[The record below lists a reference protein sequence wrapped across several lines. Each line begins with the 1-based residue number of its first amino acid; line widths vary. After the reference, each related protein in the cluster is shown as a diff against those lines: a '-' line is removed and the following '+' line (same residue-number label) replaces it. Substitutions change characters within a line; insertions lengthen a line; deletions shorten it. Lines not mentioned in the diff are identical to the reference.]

1 MQRVMYWFYTLT
13 GKKFYTL
20 TGENA
25 FPCSLSGYVLD
36 FKAEVFFK
44 LLKARGE
51 CRNVRD
57 APVVVILGAHH

>member
-20 TGENA
+20 TGEKA
-25 FPCSLSGYVLD
+25 FPCSLSGCVLD
-36 FKAEVFFK
+36 FKVEVFFK
-44 LLKARGE
+44 LLKAWGE